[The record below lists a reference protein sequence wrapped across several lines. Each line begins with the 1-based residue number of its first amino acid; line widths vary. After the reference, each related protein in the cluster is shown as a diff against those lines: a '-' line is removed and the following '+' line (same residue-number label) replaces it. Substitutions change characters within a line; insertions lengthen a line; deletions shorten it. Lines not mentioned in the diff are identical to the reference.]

1 MVIHNEIF
9 ESYRIKMKQKVKDIE
24 KSADV
29 LMRYGYT
36 VIDPD
41 GEVLN
46 KENNEKK
53 EDLPNKEEEELSSNN
68 E

>member
-1 MVIHNEIF
+1 
-9 ESYRIKMKQKVKDIE
+9 MKQKVKDIE